1 MVPLNVPVW
10 FAIASILGPL
20 GERLHRW
27 TQVGQFG
34 HLFDSRGRI
43 GPVAMEGGELD
54 KKYAERP
61 PIDLLRP
68 YDADKMTA

>member
-27 TQVGQFG
+27 TQVGQLG

-43 GPVAMEGGELD
+43 RSGSDGRRGA
-54 KKYAERP
+54 A
-61 PIDLLRP
+61 
-68 YDADKMTA
+68 